1 MVDLS
6 RAAWRKSTRS
16 STNGCV
22 EVGLVDDQIAVR
34 DSKDREGP
42 VLIFTAHEWEA
53 FLGGAQD
60 GEFELPAAAAAGR
73 PRRQCPH
80 CRASPLT

>member
-1 MVDLS
+1 MV
-6 RAAWRKSTRS
+6 
-16 STNGCV
+16 
-22 EVGLVDDQIAVR
+22 EDQIAVR

-60 GEFELPAAAAAGR
+60 GEFELRRLQQPAGPVVIAPTAGR
-73 PRRQCPH
+73 RPW
-80 CRASPLT
+80 T